1 MKSKSKSKKVSA
13 PNEVVLEQ
21 KYGQG
26 VLFPGRRHGVRGGC
40 RAGAGRHRTNP
51 AGARPRSFRV
61 TDEEAAAI
69 RDFLND
75 LRNKD
80 DCHGQDL

>member
-1 MKSKSKSKKVSA
+1 MKTKSKSKKVA
-13 PNEVVLEQ
+13 IPNEVVLEQ
-21 KYGQG
+21 QYGQG

-51 AGARPRSFRV
+51 VGARPQTFRV

-69 RDFLND
+69 RELLVH
-75 LRNKD
+75 LRNL
-80 DCHGQDL
+80 Q

>member
-1 MKSKSKSKKVSA
+1 MKTKTKSKKVAVPS
-13 PNEVVLEQ
+13 EIMLEQ
-21 KYGQG
+21 QFGQG

-40 RAGAGRHRTNP
+40 RAGAGRPRTNP

-69 RDFLND
+69 REFLTS
-75 LRNKD
+75 LRN
-80 DCHGQDL
+80 Q

>member
-1 MKSKSKSKKVSA
+1 MKAKTKSKKAVV

-21 KYGQG
+21 KYGQE
-26 VLFPGRRHGVRGGC
+26 VLFPGQRHGVRGGC
-40 RAGAGRHRTNP
+40 RAGAGRPRTNP

-69 RDFLND
+69 RDLLIR
-75 LRNKD
+75 LRNP
-80 DCHGQDL
+80 

>member
-1 MKSKSKSKKVSA
+1 MNAKTKSKKATV

-21 KYGQG
+21 RYGQE
-26 VLFPGRRHGVRGGC
+26 VLFPGRRHGIRGGV
-40 RAGAGRHRTNP
+40 RAGAGRKRTNP

-69 RDFLND
+69 HDLLTN
-75 LRNKD
+75 LRNR
-80 DCHGQDL
+80 

>member
-1 MKSKSKSKKVSA
+1 MKAKTKSKKAVV

-21 KYGQG
+21 KYGQE

-69 RDFLND
+69 RDLLIR
-75 LRNKD
+75 LRNP
-80 DCHGQDL
+80 

>member
-1 MKSKSKSKKVSA
+1 MQTKSKSTKVVA
-13 PNEVVLEQ
+13 LREAVLEQ
-21 KYGQG
+21 RYGPG

-40 RAGAGRHRTNP
+40 RAGAGRPRTNP

-69 RDFLND
+69 RDLLIR
-75 LRNKD
+75 LRNR
-80 DCHGQDL
+80 

>member
-1 MKSKSKSKKVSA
+1 MKMKTKSKKAVV

-21 KYGQG
+21 KYGQE

-51 AGARPRSFRV
+51 AGARPRTFRV

-69 RDFLND
+69 HDLLVR
-75 LRNKD
+75 LRNS
-80 DCHGQDL
+80 Q

>member
-1 MKSKSKSKKVSA
+1 MKTKSKSKKVAA
-13 PNEVVLEQ
+13 PSEVVLEQ
-21 KYGQG
+21 RYGQG

-51 AGARPRSFRV
+51 AGARPRSFRI

-69 RDFLND
+69 RELLAR
-75 LRNKD
+75 LRNP
-80 DCHGQDL
+80 

>member
-1 MKSKSKSKKVSA
+1 MKTKSKSKKVAA
-13 PNEVVLEQ
+13 PSEVVLEQ
-21 KYGQG
+21 RYGQE

-51 AGARPRSFRV
+51 VGARPQTFRV

-69 RDFLND
+69 RDLLVR
-75 LRNKD
+75 LRNL
-80 DCHGQDL
+80 Q

>member
-1 MKSKSKSKKVSA
+1 MKAKTKSKKVAS
-13 PNEVVLEQ
+13 EIVLEQ
-21 KYGQG
+21 QYGQE

-40 RAGAGRHRTNP
+40 RAGAGRPRTNP

-69 RDFLND
+69 RDLLIR
-75 LRNKD
+75 LRNR
-80 DCHGQDL
+80 

>member
-1 MKSKSKSKKVSA
+1 MKTKSKSKKVAA
-13 PNEVVLEQ
+13 PREVVLEQ
-21 KYGQG
+21 RYGQG

-51 AGARPRSFRV
+51 VGARPRTFRV

-69 RDFLND
+69 RDLLVR
-75 LRNKD
+75 LRNP
-80 DCHGQDL
+80 Q

>member
-1 MKSKSKSKKVSA
+1 MKAKTKSKKATV

-21 KYGQG
+21 RYGQE
-26 VLFPGRRHGVRGGC
+26 VLFPGRRHGVRGGV
-40 RAGAGRHRTNP
+40 RAGAGRKRTNP

-69 RDFLND
+69 HDLLTN
-75 LRNKD
+75 LRNR
-80 DCHGQDL
+80 

>member
-1 MKSKSKSKKVSA
+1 MKAKTKSKKVAS
-13 PNEVVLEQ
+13 EIVLEQ
-21 KYGQG
+21 QYGQE

-69 RDFLND
+69 RDLLIR
-75 LRNKD
+75 LRNP
-80 DCHGQDL
+80 

>member
-1 MKSKSKSKKVSA
+1 MKAKTKSKKATV

-21 KYGQG
+21 RYGQE
-26 VLFPGRRHGVRGGC
+26 VLFPGRRHGVRGGV
-40 RAGAGRHRTNP
+40 RAGAGRKSTNP

-69 RDFLND
+69 REFLTS
-75 LRNKD
+75 LRNP
-80 DCHGQDL
+80 